1 MGQDGVD
8 LEWKMYESISTN
20 SFRTLY
26 SDTDFTDVTLACEEN
41 KQISAHKVVLISCS
55 EMLKK
60 ILLENPH
67 PHPLIFLQGLTLR
80 DLQQLKRSMYL
91 GTAFVEEPE
100 MKSFLSVSK
109 TFLNTHAPDQ
119 VYQPPAVVAKEE
131 QAMPLDNTQQQ
142 VLVEEKVVNQA
153 EIFLAKS
160 KRLKEKIGTQLMN
173 KFAGNRELKMFEC
186 TFCDWSHRSRNKLT
200 RHMRNKHTGQSTSC
214 KSCDFKTSTSE
225 KLEIHERKAHN
236 GEKLSCP
243 LCDVKLMSK
252 YILKSHI
259 RKVHEKK
266 YKTVSCKFCDY
277 SSKHGSDIIRHRKL
291 HDGNMILC
299 DQCEYKTTTQH
310 MLRQHKD
317 RLHDTTEYDCKSCE
331 YRSNTLRKLY
341 YHERAVH
348 RGISYN
354 CESCGFKTA
363 RSGNLRQHQRRK
375 HGGERFNCVFCN
387 FGDSQRS
394 RVILHEK
401 RKHPEMLDSAS
412 APEIDTGM

>member
-1 MGQDGVD
+1 MDQDGVD

-20 SFRTLY
+20 SFKTLY
-26 SDTDFTDVTLACEEN
+26 TDTDFADVTLACEDN
-41 KQISAHKVVLISCS
+41 KQILAHKVVLISCS

-80 DLQQLKRSMYL
+80 DLQQLKKSMYL
-91 GTAFVEEPE
+91 GTAFVEESE
-100 MKSFLSVSK
+100 MKSFISVSK
-109 TFLNTHAPDQ
+109 TFLNTHAPTQ
-119 VYQPPAVVAKEE
+119 ACKPSASVAEAKEGE
-131 QAMPLDNTQQQ
+131 AMPLDKKQQL
-142 VLVEEKVVNQA
+142 LVEGKVVNQA
-153 EIFLAKS
+153 EIVSEES
-160 KRLKEKIGTQLMN
+160 KRIKENIRVRLN
-173 KFAGNRELKMFEC
+173 KFGTRELKLLTC
-186 TFCDWSHRSRNKLT
+186 TFCDWSHRSRNKMT
-200 RHMRNKHTGQSTSC
+200 RHMRNKHTGQSMPC
-214 KSCDFKTSTSE
+214 KSCDFKTSTLE
-225 KLEIHERKAHN
+225 KLEIHVRKDHN
-236 GEKLSCP
+236 GEKISCP

-252 YILKSHI
+252 YILKGHI

-266 YKTVSCKFCDY
+266 YKTVLCEYCDY

-341 YHERAVH
+341 FHERAAH
-348 RGISYN
+348 RGITYN

-363 RSGNLRQHQRRK
+363 RSNNLRQHQRRK

-387 FGDSQRS
+387 FGDSQSS

-401 RKHPEMLDSAS
+401 RKHPAMLDSAS
-412 APEIDTGM
+412 GPEIGTGM